1 MKFRTLLLGLSA
13 LFVAFN
19 AAFFSV
25 SGLSKLFAG
34 ASLSVMLMASS
45 LELAKLITAGY
56 LYNYWEKIN
65 KLFRVYLSIGVLIL
79 VLITSLGIYGF
90 LTSAF
95 QNTFNVYS
103 VTEKQ
108 RTFLQQKE
116 KFWVEDVARYDEELK
131 RISQNISTLSNAK
144 ATGIQ
149 VRDTTSTT
157 GFRNTISTTEL
168 RLSQKRI
175 SVEEQNRKE
184 VQSKR
189 EVAADSLQSI
199 QLKIL
204 DLDTDTEIGSELGP
218 LQYLSGLLDKP
229 MDQIINWF
237 ILIII
242 FVFDP
247 LAVALVIAFNNA
259 VKVDKGEKDK
269 KKVVE
274 KRELYGESDID
285 NRKKSDLWSNTLQD
299 GLDDI
304 DDGMWS
310 EDEMKDFNEQFN
322 ADDFLPD
329 EDEELLKEYSEA
341 KANDREKFV
350 EDEIE
355 ESEEWD
361 EDHAL
366 DEVLNDMVSDE
377 DMEEL
382 NEDLFGEDDESN
394 EVLTQA
400 AETYKEITN
409 PLENLKKDTN
419 RRGIDIDG
427 DGTIDGYDNNG
438 DGLIDEYVPQSSK
451 RAQYAKNQKPYYA
464 KPGFDWSDRSKWI
477 NNQNAVNY
485 WLTYIKNNKDNSYPT
500 NFDSKTY

>member
-1 MKFRTLLLGLSA
+1 VKFRTFLLGLSA

-34 ASLSVMLMASS
+34 ASLSVIVMASS

-65 KLFRVYLSIGVLIL
+65 KSFRIYLSGAVVIL

-95 QNTFNVYS
+95 QDTFNQYS
-103 VTEKQ
+103 IKDKQ
-108 RTFLQQKE
+108 LSFLQQKE
-116 KFWVEDVARYDEELK
+116 KFWEDDVARYDVELG

-149 VRDTTSTT
+149 VRDTSSST

-175 SVEEQNRKE
+175 GVEEENRKG

-189 EVAADSLQSI
+189 EVASDSLQSI
-199 QLKIL
+199 QIKIL
-204 DLDTDTEIGSELGP
+204 NLESMEGVSSELGP
-218 LQYLSGLLDKP
+218 LEYLSGLLDRP
-229 MDQIINWF
+229 MDVIINWF

-259 VKVDKGEKDK
+259 VLVDRGIVDK
-269 KKVVE
+269 KKVVA
-274 KRELYGESDID
+274 KRELYGEGDDSDDSITFP
-285 NRKKSDLWSNTLQD
+285 SDEEEWVNDESENDTD
-299 GLDDI
+299 DEWDEDHALDMVMNDMVS
-304 DDGMWS
+304 DMDVEDFLS
-310 EDEMKDFNEQFN
+310 EDELNEYYTI
-322 ADDFLPD
+322 
-329 EDEELLKEYSEA
+329 KS
-341 KANDREKFV
+341 NDREKFL

-355 ESEEWD
+355 ESEEW
-361 EDHAL
+361 ED
-366 DEVLNDMVSDE
+366 DVEPNEVLNEAVNS
-377 DMEEL
+377 
-382 NEDLFGEDDESN
+382 
-394 EVLTQA
+394 
-400 AETYKEITN
+400 YKDFIN
-409 PLENLKKDTN
+409 PLDNLKKDTS

-438 DGLIDEYVPQSSK
+438 DGLIDEPAPSSSQRAKYVMNEKPF
-451 RAQYAKNQKPYYA
+451 YARPNFNW
-464 KPGFDWSDRSKWI
+464 GDRSKWI

-485 WLTYIKNNKDNSYPT
+485 WLTFIKNESDSSYPT
-500 NFDSKTY
+500 DFNSKTY

>member
-25 SGLSKLFAG
+25 TGLSKLFAG
-34 ASLSVMLMASS
+34 AAFSVMIMASS

-65 KLFRVYLSIGVLIL
+65 KTFRIYLSGAVVILI
-79 VLITSLGIYGF
+79 LITSLGIYGF

-95 QNTFNVYS
+95 QDTFNQFS
-103 VTEKQ
+103 VQEKQ
-108 RTFLQQKE
+108 LAFLQQKE
-116 KFWVEDVARYDEELK
+116 KFWADDVARYDTELE

-149 VRDTTSTT
+149 VRDTTSST

-168 RLSQKRI
+168 RLSQQRI
-175 SVEEQNRKE
+175 SVEEDNRKE
-184 VQSKR
+184 VQGKR

-204 DLDTDTEIGSELGP
+204 DVESSEGVSSELGP

-269 KKVVE
+269 KKVGE
-274 KRELYGESDID
+274 KRELYGEEPE
-285 NRKKSDLWSNTLQD
+285 
-299 GLDDI
+299 LDEEKEIVDTNEE
-304 DDGMWS
+304 DDGYWTEEEMADFRNQFDS
-310 EDEMKDFNEQFN
+310 ENELGSSFEDELANEEFDNLDLSPKDIS
-322 ADDFLPD
+322 
-329 EDEELLKEYSEA
+329 KI
-341 KANDREKFV
+341 V
-350 EDEIE
+350 E
-355 ESEEWD
+355 ESEKES
-361 EDHAL
+361 EPNEAL
-366 DEVLNDMVSDE
+366 KK
-377 DMEEL
+377 
-382 NEDLFGEDDESN
+382 
-394 EVLTQA
+394 A
-400 AETYKEITN
+400 AEDYKKKVDETVVVDGV
-409 PLENLKKDTN
+409 ELKKDTK
-419 RRGIDIDG
+419 RRGVDIDG
-427 DGTIDGYDNNG
+427 DGTIDGYDNTG
-438 DGLIDEYVPQSSK
+438 DGLIDEPRPSSSQ
-451 RAQYAKNQKPYYA
+451 RAQYVMREKPYYA
-464 KPGFDWSDRSKWI
+464 RPDFNWGDRSKWI

-485 WLTYIKNNKDNSYPT
+485 WLTYIKNEKDTNYPSD
-500 NFDSKTY
+500 FDSKTY

>member
-1 MKFRTLLLGLSA
+1 VKFRTFLLGLSA

-34 ASLSVMLMASS
+34 ASLSVIVMASS

-56 LYNYWEKIN
+56 LYNYWQKIN
-65 KLFRVYLSIGVLIL
+65 KTFRIYLSIAVVIL

-95 QNTFNVYS
+95 QDTFNQYS
-103 VTEKQ
+103 IKDKQ
-108 RTFLQQKE
+108 LSFLQQKE
-116 KFWVEDVARYDEELK
+116 KFWEDDVARYDNELE

-149 VRDTTSTT
+149 VRDTSSAT

-175 SVEEQNRKE
+175 SVEEENRKG

-189 EVAADSLQSI
+189 EVASDSLQSI
-199 QLKIL
+199 QIRIL
-204 DLDTDTEIGSELGP
+204 DLESSEGASSELGP
-218 LQYLSGLLDKP
+218 LEYLSGLLDRP
-229 MDQIINWF
+229 MDVIINWF

-259 VKVDKGEKDK
+259 LKVDKGIVDKEKIIR
-269 KKVVE
+269 
-274 KRELYGESDID
+274 KRELYDETPDEFDSFD
-285 NRKKSDLWSNTLQD
+285 NTTI
-299 GLDDI
+299 DDI
-304 DDGMWS
+304 DDLDELIDDKDSKIESLEETLDNVLDDMNDDS
-310 EDEMKDFNEQFN
+310 DSFEDLQTQ
-322 ADDFLPD
+322 
-329 EDEELLKEYSEA
+329 EYYDM

-350 EDEIE
+350 E
-355 ESEEWD
+355 EWD

-366 DEVLNDMVSDE
+366 DLVMNDMVSDLSPE
-377 DMEEL
+377 DISKIVQESEKESEPNEEL
-382 NEDLFGEDDESN
+382 KD
-394 EVLTQA
+394 A
-400 AETYKEITN
+400 AENFKETDE
-409 PLENLKKDTN
+409 LANLKKDTK

-427 DGTIDGYDNNG
+427 DGMVDGYDNTGN
-438 DGLIDEYVPQSSK
+438 GLIDEPTPSSSQRAKYVMNEKPF
-451 RAQYAKNQKPYYA
+451 YARPNFNW
-464 KPGFDWSDRSKWI
+464 GDRSKWI

-485 WLTYIKNNKDNSYPT
+485 WLTFIKNESDSSYPSDF
-500 NFDSKTY
+500 NSKTY

>member
-34 ASLSVMLMASS
+34 AAFSVMIMASS

-65 KLFRVYLSIGVLIL
+65 KTFRIYLSGAVVILI
-79 VLITSLGIYGF
+79 LITSLGIYGF

-95 QNTFNVYS
+95 QDTFNQFS
-103 VTEKQ
+103 VQEKQ
-108 RTFLQQKE
+108 LAFLQQKE
-116 KFWVEDVARYDEELK
+116 KFWGDDVARYDTELE
-131 RISQNISTLSNAK
+131 RISDNIATLSNAK
-144 ATGIQ
+144 ASSIQ
-149 VRDTTSTT
+149 VRDTSSTT
-157 GFRNTISTTEL
+157 GFRQTISTTEL
-168 RLSQKRI
+168 RLSQQRI
-175 SVEEQNRKE
+175 SVEEENRKS
-184 VQSKR
+184 VQTKR

-204 DLDTDTEIGSELGP
+204 DVESSEGVSSELGP

-259 VKVDKGEKDK
+259 LKVDKGIVDK
-269 KKVVE
+269 QKVIR
-274 KRELYGESDID
+274 KRELY
-285 NRKKSDLWSNTLQD
+285 
-299 GLDDI
+299 DD
-304 DDGMWS
+304 
-310 EDEMKDFNEQFN
+310 EPE
-322 ADDFLPD
+322 
-329 EDEELLKEYSEA
+329 
-341 KANDREKFV
+341 
-350 EDEIE
+350 EDEIDD
-355 ESEEWD
+355 SDDEWD

-366 DEVLNDMVSDE
+366 DLVMNDMVE
-377 DMEEL
+377 DLTPEDISKIVEESETESEP
-382 NEDLFGEDDESN
+382 NEDLKE
-394 EVLTQA
+394 A
-400 AETYKEITN
+400 AEDYK
-409 PLENLKKDTN
+409 KKVDETESLTKTTK

-427 DGTIDGYDNNG
+427 DGTIDGYDNTG
-438 DGLIDEYVPQSSK
+438 DGLIDEPVPSSSK
-451 RAQYAKNQKPYYA
+451 RAQYVMNEKPFYA
-464 KPGFDWSDRSKWI
+464 RPNFNWGDRSKWI

-485 WLTYIKNNKDNSYPT
+485 WLTYIKNEKDTNYPD

>member
-1 MKFRTLLLGLSA
+1 MKFRTLLLGLTS

-34 ASLSVMLMASS
+34 ASLSVILMASS

-65 KLFRVYLSIGVLIL
+65 KAFRVYLSIGVLIL

-95 QNTFNVYS
+95 QDTFNVFS

-108 RTFLQQKE
+108 KAFLQQKE
-116 KFWVEDVARYDEELK
+116 KFWGDDVTRYDEELK
-131 RISQNISTLSNAK
+131 RISDNISTLSNAK
-144 ATGIQ
+144 TSSLQ
-149 VRDTTSTT
+149 VRDTAVAGGVRT
-157 GFRNTISTTEL
+157 TISTTEL
-168 RLSQKRI
+168 RLSQQRI
-175 SVEEQNRKE
+175 TVEEENRKS

-199 QLKIL
+199 QLQIL
-204 DLDTDTEIGSELGP
+204 ELDTNTEIGSELGP

-274 KRELYGESDID
+274 RRELYGESDID
-285 NRKKSDLWSNTLQD
+285 NRKESDLWSNTLQD
-299 GLDDI
+299 GL
-304 DDGMWS
+304 
-310 EDEMKDFNEQFN
+310 EDESW
-322 ADDFLPD
+322 
-329 EDEELLKEYSEA
+329 DEEV
-341 KANDREKFV
+341 D
-350 EDEIE
+350 II
-355 ESEEWD
+355 
-361 EDHAL
+361 
-366 DEVLNDMVSDE
+366 
-377 DMEEL
+377 EEL
-382 NEDLFGEDDESN
+382 NEHDTILRGLEVESEVVKPQEQDFFDEADLDKDGIVTEEERREFYESGGWRN
-394 EVLTQA
+394 SYQ
-400 AETYKEITN
+400 
-409 PLENLKKDTN
+409 
-419 RRGIDIDG
+419 G
-427 DGTIDGYDNNG
+427 
-438 DGLIDEYVPQSSK
+438 
-451 RAQYAKNQKPYYA
+451 KPYYQH
-464 KPGFDWSDRSKWI
+464 PWFDWGNTKRWVNDRNAI
-477 NNQNAVNY
+477 NFWMKNKGGSQGQLEA
-485 WLTYIKNNKDNSYPT
+485 IKKEKYPDNFT
-500 NFDSKTY
+500 SKTY